1 MQRSLQSGQVFEHLR
16 SRYCMDKNNINL
28 KKAYPCEVRF
38 RLHHTRAD
46 DLVVVGVVES
56 DHVED
61 HRLWHGQDDG

>member
-1 MQRSLQSGQVFEHLR
+1 
-16 SRYCMDKNNINL
+16 MDKNNINL